1 LNFDYEKDSI
11 SALRGILRRKS
22 FRINAGRSEIDLI
35 KEEERTN
42 LEEVRKIMINSL
54 QKNISYLEKIGVID
68 EHIEKVNKS
77 LENLDLSELKYIK
90 RNPLT
95 DDNVEIV
102 PDGILLPI
110 EDENGNKI
118 EYLKENRVVKE
129 EDEDIGVIDSF
140 ETENLEKLSVDDLL
154 LLNIF
159 WEAKAI
165 DARLELSKAKTTVD
179 HLITLAKRG
188 DLHARR
194 QAAAYVRDV
203 WANKEE
209 TQTALQKLF
218 DEIGPRYAERN
229 GGYTRALKLG
239 NRRGDNAPM
248 CIVEL
253 V

>member
-1 LNFDYEKDSI
+1 MARKNIHGKAGVRFKAGYTVSKDKNM
-11 SALRGILRRKS
+11 LRNVS
-22 FRINAGRSEIDLI
+22 TDLI
-35 KEEERTN
+35 IYGRV
-42 LEEVRKIMINSL
+42 EVTA
-54 QKNISYLEKIGVID
+54 
-68 EHIEKVNKS
+68 KVAS
-77 LENLDLSELKYIK
+77 QL
-90 RNPLT
+90 
-95 DDNVEIV
+95 
-102 PDGILLPI
+102 
-110 EDENGNKI
+110 
-118 EYLKENRVVKE
+118 
-129 EDEDIGVIDSF
+129 
-140 ETENLEKLSVDDLL
+140 
-154 LLNIF
+154 
-159 WEAKAI
+159 
-165 DARLELSKAKTTVD
+165 KTTVD

>member
-1 LNFDYEKDSI
+1 MARKNIHGKAGVRFKAGYTVSKDKNM
-11 SALRGILRRKS
+11 LRNVS
-22 FRINAGRSEIDLI
+22 TDLI
-35 KEEERTN
+35 IYGKV
-42 LEEVRKIMINSL
+42 EVTA
-54 QKNISYLEKIGVID
+54 
-68 EHIEKVNKS
+68 KVAS
-77 LENLDLSELKYIK
+77 QL
-90 RNPLT
+90 
-95 DDNVEIV
+95 
-102 PDGILLPI
+102 
-110 EDENGNKI
+110 
-118 EYLKENRVVKE
+118 
-129 EDEDIGVIDSF
+129 
-140 ETENLEKLSVDDLL
+140 
-154 LLNIF
+154 
-159 WEAKAI
+159 
-165 DARLELSKAKTTVD
+165 KTTDD

-218 DEIGPRYAERN
+218 NEIGPRYADRN

>member
-1 LNFDYEKDSI
+1 MSRKNIHGKSGVRFKAGYTVSKDRNM
-11 SALRGILRRKS
+11 LRNVS
-22 FRINAGRSEIDLI
+22 TDLI
-35 KEEERTN
+35 IYGKV
-42 LEEVRKIMINSL
+42 EVTA
-54 QKNISYLEKIGVID
+54 
-68 EHIEKVNKS
+68 KVAYQ
-77 LENLDLSELKYIK
+77 L
-90 RNPLT
+90 
-95 DDNVEIV
+95 
-102 PDGILLPI
+102 
-110 EDENGNKI
+110 
-118 EYLKENRVVKE
+118 
-129 EDEDIGVIDSF
+129 
-140 ETENLEKLSVDDLL
+140 
-154 LLNIF
+154 
-159 WEAKAI
+159 
-165 DARLELSKAKTTVD
+165 KTTVD

>member
-1 LNFDYEKDSI
+1 MSRKNIHGKSGVRFKAGYTVSKDRNM
-11 SALRGILRRKS
+11 LRNVS
-22 FRINAGRSEIDLI
+22 TDLI
-35 KEEERTN
+35 IYGKV
-42 LEEVRKIMINSL
+42 EVTA
-54 QKNISYLEKIGVID
+54 
-68 EHIEKVNKS
+68 KVAS
-77 LENLDLSELKYIK
+77 QL
-90 RNPLT
+90 
-95 DDNVEIV
+95 
-102 PDGILLPI
+102 
-110 EDENGNKI
+110 
-118 EYLKENRVVKE
+118 
-129 EDEDIGVIDSF
+129 
-140 ETENLEKLSVDDLL
+140 
-154 LLNIF
+154 
-159 WEAKAI
+159 
-165 DARLELSKAKTTVD
+165 KTTVD

>member
-1 LNFDYEKDSI
+1 MSRKNIHGKSGVRFKAGYTVSKDRNM
-11 SALRGILRRKS
+11 LRNVS
-22 FRINAGRSEIDLI
+22 TDLI
-35 KEEERTN
+35 IYGKV
-42 LEEVRKIMINSL
+42 EVT
-54 QKNISYLEKIGVID
+54 
-68 EHIEKVNKS
+68 EKVAKQLKS
-77 LENLDLSELKYIK
+77 
-90 RNPLT
+90 
-95 DDNVEIV
+95 
-102 PDGILLPI
+102 
-110 EDENGNKI
+110 
-118 EYLKENRVVKE
+118 
-129 EDEDIGVIDSF
+129 
-140 ETENLEKLSVDDLL
+140 
-154 LLNIF
+154 
-159 WEAKAI
+159 
-165 DARLELSKAKTTVD
+165 TVD

-203 WANKEE
+203 WANKEQ

>member
-1 LNFDYEKDSI
+1 MSRKNIHGKAGVRFKAGYTVSKDKNM
-11 SALRGILRRKS
+11 LRNVS
-22 FRINAGRSEIDLI
+22 TDLI
-35 KEEERTN
+35 IYGKV
-42 LEEVRKIMINSL
+42 EVTETVAK
-54 QKNISYLEKIGVID
+54 Q
-68 EHIEKVNKS
+68 
-77 LENLDLSELKYIK
+77 LK
-90 RNPLT
+90 T
-95 DDNVEIV
+95 
-102 PDGILLPI
+102 
-110 EDENGNKI
+110 
-118 EYLKENRVVKE
+118 
-129 EDEDIGVIDSF
+129 S
-140 ETENLEKLSVDDLL
+140 
-154 LLNIF
+154 
-159 WEAKAI
+159 
-165 DARLELSKAKTTVD
+165 VD

-203 WANKEE
+203 WANKEQ

>member
-1 LNFDYEKDSI
+1 MARKNIHGKAGVRFKAGYTVSKDRNM
-11 SALRGILRRKS
+11 LRNVS
-22 FRINAGRSEIDLI
+22 TDLI
-35 KEEERTN
+35 IYGKV
-42 LEEVRKIMINSL
+42 EVTATVAKQL
-54 QKNISYLEKIGVID
+54 
-68 EHIEKVNKS
+68 KS
-77 LENLDLSELKYIK
+77 S
-90 RNPLT
+90 
-95 DDNVEIV
+95 
-102 PDGILLPI
+102 
-110 EDENGNKI
+110 
-118 EYLKENRVVKE
+118 
-129 EDEDIGVIDSF
+129 
-140 ETENLEKLSVDDLL
+140 
-154 LLNIF
+154 
-159 WEAKAI
+159 
-165 DARLELSKAKTTVD
+165 VD

-194 QAAAYVRDV
+194 QAASYVRDV